1 MASRKDARLTQ
12 IHPSPDSNI
21 ETDIDIIAIHGL
33 DTKAPETWTWRDRCH
48 PKNNVNWLEKEDML
62 PHNVGNARIFVC
74 NWEAEMFQKS
84 TPTNLEESA
93 QSFLRIM
100 RHHLE
105 QRERGAAANPL
116 LFIASCFGG
125 IILIKALEID
135 DTCREK
141 TLIKA
146 TRGIVFLATPFKGAS
161 FKDVPDAALK
171 AVALFRDQALTNLID
186 YVNEP
191 KSNANELLKRF
202 IDIKSRECYEVCA
215 FWEAEGISLFSK
227 IYMAWLFSKRAFALW
242 GQLVDE
248 NSATAG
254 WTFGGQRLNRPH
266 GRMNKFNNPECP
278 GYMQVSGEIQKIL
291 SSIRNAE
298 TPLDR
303 VDKQIIEQY
312 RSEGGRRLNIERL
325 SGQRLPMEK
334 CYINLA
340 IVAKGSNIY
349 STTNDRHMP
358 SLFARQRVETPAE
371 HLQIELSTIFK
382 HCQGPKDLKLSRRIL
397 IRGRAGV
404 GKTTLCKKIVHEFIS
419 GSLSEWRDLFQRVL
433 WVPLR
438 NLKGRHDTDGY
449 SMKALLNREFFSSD
463 SDLDSAGILLN
474 AVAAESDKT
483 LFLLDGL
490 DEVSNFLAGD
500 DELGKTLRWLLN
512 RPNVIVTA
520 RPSVN
525 FPQELRKLDL
535 ELETIGFYPRQV
547 DEYIKMAFTD
557 PRNDEGN
564 KGNTPNTVN
573 DIQSFLQKHRLVQG
587 LIRIPI
593 LLDALC
599 LTWSDTIDGHVLNTM
614 TGLYQAI
621 ELNLWRK
628 DVQRLSKKHD
638 DQPISAE
645 QIKRAIGREIENFIG
660 NELCFLECLAFTGL
674 YHDEIHFTRQQ
685 LGCISVELGGKLML
699 DKTLPSLSFLRT
711 PGLSADSAD
720 QSYHFLHLTFQE
732 YFAAR
737 YFVRKWKESKGPLQ
751 VFSLDTEN
759 TTQILPA
766 VFLRKNKYTA
776 RYDIFWR
783 FVAGLIDADGQAQQ
797 FIAMVEEEPLDL
809 LGPAHQRLVMHC
821 LSEISSDL
829 QGRNICNTSM
839 FDFRDTRK
847 RLEERL
853 GNWLIFELHYRD
865 VISLAIKAE
874 TPAHVRRDVLLKVS
888 PNMRR
893 RFWKSNRYPPCP
905 PPLEDVLWEAVET
918 VENPT
923 ENEDLRYSAAELLIH
938 SLSLPDWVIEKWTA
952 WVTDPDCDSRI
963 RDVVMAVLRNERWKV
978 LAARLINLHEMN
990 EAAKRIISITKQLSL
1005 PDELKHELET
1015 WCFTKGKRSI
1025 AAMDVSKNLEWPDN
1039 IQQILK
1045 LLLKNENVDIQRVAI
1060 EALKSPAKL
1069 SSTTLQAISLRLR
1082 DDAAEVRRSVIHI
1095 LDNQSGL
1102 ADNIL
1107 QEMATRLGDEDVLVR
1122 KAAAIA
1128 LASRSNL
1135 ADDVFKKLE
1144 ALFVQEEARFRLEV
1158 MQQLPHVLYSGRI
1171 LLMVATQLSDAEEL
1185 KDAAVTFL
1193 KRYHPEIPEYIQRKI
1208 VEMARSGNAKFRAAA
1223 IELLCYRKLS
1233 QEAQQLISE
1242 GLVDANREV
1251 REAAFRSLIL
1261 FYRWGLSAKAL
1272 KELINKVADLT
1283 MNKRLSQRES
1293 EGAIRFLCQEGLFAA
1308 DVVDVNLLGVIATGL
1323 KPWGSLRREICRC
1336 LGRQPNLPTS
1346 ILQILIDVLEDR
1358 DEFMRVSAIITFL
1371 SRKEMDQSLPMATL
1385 KSTKWQRN
1393 SKLRLISGFR
1403 GFKKLPNEVLQV
1415 LMCWLEEDE
1424 GGTSMAESILWRH
1437 EEFYNSL
1444 LGGPKTPFQYEDLLG
1459 GSFENQ
1465 ISLYVEDGYL
1475 CVNKPGG
1482 IRKGRIDNTRCD
1494 IVAEIKK
1501 KRPPNYPL
1509 ADNRG

>member
-1 MASRKDARLTQ
+1 
-12 IHPSPDSNI
+12 
-21 ETDIDIIAIHGL
+21 
-33 DTKAPETWTWRDRCH
+33 
-48 PKNNVNWLEKEDML
+48 
-62 PHNVGNARIFVC
+62 
-74 NWEAEMFQKS
+74 
-84 TPTNLEESA
+84 
-93 QSFLRIM
+93 
-100 RHHLE
+100 
-105 QRERGAAANPL
+105 
-116 LFIASCFGG
+116 
-125 IILIKALEID
+125 
-135 DTCREK
+135 
-141 TLIKA
+141 
-146 TRGIVFLATPFKGAS
+146 
-161 FKDVPDAALK
+161 
-171 AVALFRDQALTNLID
+171 
-186 YVNEP
+186 
-191 KSNANELLKRF
+191 
-202 IDIKSRECYEVCA
+202 
-215 FWEAEGISLFSK
+215 
-227 IYMAWLFSKRAFALW
+227 
-242 GQLVDE
+242 
-248 NSATAG
+248 
-254 WTFGGQRLNRPH
+254 
-266 GRMNKFNNPECP
+266 
-278 GYMQVSGEIQKIL
+278 
-291 SSIRNAE
+291 
-298 TPLDR
+298 
-303 VDKQIIEQY
+303 
-312 RSEGGRRLNIERL
+312 
-325 SGQRLPMEK
+325 MEK

-340 IVAKGSNIY
+340 IVGKGSNSY
-349 STTNDRHMP
+349 DTTTTNDERLS
-358 SLFARQRVETPAE
+358 SLFGRQRVETPAE
-371 HLQIELSTIFK
+371 HLQIDLSTISK
-382 HCQGPKDLKLSRRIL
+382 HCQGPKDLKPFRRIL

-404 GKTTLCKKIVHEFIS
+404 GKTTLCKKFVHEFIN
-419 GSLSEWRDLFQRVL
+419 GSLSEWRNLFQRVL

-438 NLKGRHDTDGY
+438 NLKGRHDTEGY
-449 SMKALLNREFFSSD
+449 SMKALVNREFFSSY

-512 RPNVIVTA
+512 RPNVIITA
-520 RPSVN
+520 RPSVS
-525 FPQELRKLDL
+525 FPQELRKVDL
-535 ELETIGFYPRQV
+535 ELETIGFYPEQV

-557 PRNDEGN
+557 PRKEEGN
-564 KGNTPNTVN
+564 KGSPSNTVEN
-573 DIQSFLQKHRLVQG
+573 IQRFLQKHQLVQS

-711 PGLSADSAD
+711 PGLSADPAD

-783 FVAGLIDADGQAQQ
+783 FVAGLLDADDQAQQ
-797 FIAMVEEEPLDL
+797 FIDTVEEEPLDL
-809 LGPAHQRLVMHC
+809 LGPTHQRLIINCM
-821 LSEISSDL
+821 SEISSDL
-829 QGRNICNTSM
+829 QGCTTHNTSM
-839 FDFRDTRK
+839 VDLRETRK

-853 GNWLIFELHYRD
+853 GNWLIFELHYRSG
-865 VISLAIKAE
+865 INLAIKAE
-874 TPAHVRRDVLLKVS
+874 TPAHVRRDVLLKGS
-888 PNMRR
+888 PNIRQ
-893 RFWKSNRYPPCP
+893 RFWRSILYRNSLSS
-905 PPLEDVLWEAVET
+905 LEDVLWEAVET

-923 ENEDLRYSAAELLIH
+923 ENEDLRYSAAEFLICN
-938 SLSLPDWVIEKWTA
+938 LPLPDWVIEKWTA

-963 RDVVMAVLRNERWKV
+963 RDVVMAVLRMERGRV

-1025 AAMDVSKNLEWPDN
+1025 AAMDVSRKLEWPDN

-1045 LLLKNENVDIQRVAI
+1045 LLLKNENVDIQKAAI

-1069 SSTTLQAISLRLR
+1069 SPTTLQAISLRLR
-1082 DDAAEVRRSVIHI
+1082 DEAAEVRRTVIHI
-1095 LDNQSGL
+1095 LDNQSDL

-1107 QEMATRLGDEDVLVR
+1107 HEMATRLGDEDVLVR

-1128 LASRSNL
+1128 LGRRSNL

-1144 ALFVQEEARFRLEV
+1144 ALLVQEEAEFRWEV
-1158 MQQLPHVLYSGRI
+1158 IETLLDAGCCLDRI
-1171 LLMVATQLSDAEEL
+1171 LLMLATQLSDAEEL
-1185 KDAAVTFL
+1185 EQAAIHFL
-1193 KRYHPEIPEYIQRKI
+1193 GRFEVVIPEHIQRKI
-1208 VEMARSGNAKFRAAA
+1208 VEMTRSGNAKFRAAA
-1223 IELLCYRKLS
+1223 IGILHNQRKLS
-1233 QEAQQLISE
+1233 QEAEQLISE
-1242 GLVDANREV
+1242 GLADANKEV
-1251 REAAFRSLIL
+1251 REAAFKTLRL
-1261 FYRWGLSAKAL
+1261 FPLDRPSAKAL
-1272 KELINKVADLT
+1272 NELRTKVADLI

-1293 EGAIRFLCQEGLFAA
+1293 EGAIQFLCREGLFAA
-1308 DVVDVNLLGVIATGL
+1308 DVVDVNLLGVIATGFMS
-1323 KPWGSLRREICRC
+1323 PDEELRLHVWDC
-1336 LGRQPNLPTS
+1336 LGRQPELPAS
-1346 ILQILIDVLEDR
+1346 ILQIVTDGLEDE
-1358 DEFMRVSAIITFL
+1358 DEAMRASAIIYIL
-1371 SRKEMDQSLPMATL
+1371 SRKEMDQSLPVATL
-1385 KSTKWQRN
+1385 KSTKWRRN
-1393 SKLRLISGFR
+1393 SKIHLLSGFR
-1403 GFKKLPNEVLQV
+1403 TFEKLPNEVFQV
-1415 LMCWLEEDE
+1415 LTCWLEDDSEV
-1424 GGTSMAESILWRH
+1424 TLLAFPLLWRH
-1437 EEFYNSL
+1437 EEFYNTL
-1444 LGGPKTPFQYEDLLG
+1444 LGGPKTPVLYEHILKE
-1459 GSFENQ
+1459 SFYDP

>member
-48 PKNNVNWLEKEDML
+48 PKNNVNWLEQEDML

-105 QRERGAAANPL
+105 QRERGAAANPV

-146 TRGIVFLATPFKGAS
+146 TRGIVFLATPFKGTS

-191 KSNANELLKRF
+191 KSNAKELLKRF

-242 GQLVDE
+242 GSLVDE

-254 WTFGGQRLNRPH
+254 WTFEGQRLKRPH
-266 GRMNKFNNPECP
+266 GRMNKFNKPKCP
-278 GYMQVSGEIQKIL
+278 DYMQVSGEIQKIL
-291 SSIRNAE
+291 TSIRNTE

-303 VDKQIIEQY
+303 VDRQIIEQY

-340 IVAKGSNIY
+340 ILGKGSDIY
-349 STTNDRHMP
+349 DTTNDRHVP

-404 GKTTLCKKIVHEFIS
+404 GKTTLCKKIVHEFIN
-419 GSLSEWRDLFQRVL
+419 GSLSEWRNLFQRVI

-449 SMKALLNREFFSSD
+449 NMRALFNREFFSSD
-463 SDLDSAGILLN
+463 SDLDSAGTLLN

-512 RPNVIVTA
+512 RPNVIITA
-520 RPSVN
+520 RPSVS

-621 ELNLWRK
+621 ELKLWRK
-628 DVQRLSKKHD
+628 DVERLSKKHD

-645 QIKRAIGREIENFIG
+645 QIKCAIGREIENFIG
-660 NELCFLECLAFTGL
+660 NELRFLECLAFTGL
-674 YHDEIHFTRQQ
+674 YYDEIHFTRQQ

-711 PGLSADSAD
+711 PGLSSDPAD

-737 YFVRKWKESKGPLQ
+737 YFVRKWKEREGPLQ
-751 VFSLDTEN
+751 VLSLDTEN

-783 FVAGLIDADGQAQQ
+783 FVAGLLDADGQAQQ
-797 FIAMVEEEPLDL
+797 FIDMVEEEPLDL
-809 LGPAHQRLVMHC
+809 LGPTHQRLVMPC

-829 QGRNICNTSM
+829 QGRTICNTSM

-853 GNWLIFELHYRD
+853 GNWLIFGLDYTGDTDLVFE
-865 VISLAIKAE
+865 AE
-874 TPAHVRRDVLLKVS
+874 TPVRVRRDISLKG
-888 PNMRR
+888 PPDIRKL
-893 RFWKSNRYPPCP
+893 FWRAPPHDYRQIT
-905 PPLEDVLWEAVET
+905 EDVLWEAVET

-923 ENEDLRYSAAELLIH
+923 ETEDLRYSAARFLIRN
-938 SLSLPDWVIEKWTA
+938 LSLPDWVIEKWTA
-952 WVTDPDCDSRI
+952 WVTDPDFDSRI
-963 RDVVMAVLRNERWKV
+963 RDIVMAVLRTQQRKV
-978 LAARLINLHEMN
+978 LVTRLINLHKMN

-1025 AAMDVSKNLEWPDN
+1025 AAMDVSRKLEWPDN

-1045 LLLKNENVDIQRVAI
+1045 ILLKNENVDIQRVAI

-1095 LDNQSGL
+1095 LDNQSSL

-1185 KDAAVTFL
+1185 KDAAVIYL

-1223 IELLCYRKLS
+1223 IEVLCYRKLS

-1251 REAAFRSLIL
+1251 REAAFESLGL
-1261 FYRWGLSAKAL
+1261 FSRWGLSAKAL
-1272 KELINKVADLT
+1272 NELINKVADLT

-1293 EGAIRFLCQEGLFAA
+1293 NEAIRFFSQEGLFAA

-1323 KPWGSLRREICRC
+1323 KASYIVRMDVCRC
-1336 LGRQPNLPTS
+1336 LERQPNLPTS
-1346 ILQILIDVLEDR
+1346 ILQILTDLLEDK
-1358 DEFMRVSAIITFL
+1358 DEFTRVSAIIILL
-1371 SRKEMDQSLPMATL
+1371 SHKEMDQSLPVATL
-1385 KSTKWQRN
+1385 KSTKWQRD
-1393 SKLRLISGFR
+1393 SKFSLIDGFR
-1403 GFKKLPNEVLQV
+1403 GLKKLPNEVFQV
-1415 LMCWLEEDE
+1415 LTCWLDDLEVTFQAD
-1424 GGTSMAESILWRH
+1424 SLLWRH
-1437 EEFYNSL
+1437 EEFYNTL
-1444 LGGPKTPFQYEDLLG
+1444 LGGPKAPLMYEALLRE
-1459 GSFENQ
+1459 SFNRQ

-1509 ADNRG
+1509 ADSRG

>member
-1 MASRKDARLTQ
+1 MASRKDGRLIQ

-21 ETDIDIIAIHGL
+21 QTDIDIIAIHGL
-33 DTKAPETWTWRDRCH
+33 DTKAPETWTWRDRCQ

-62 PHNVGNARIFVC
+62 PHEVGNARIFVC

-100 RHHLE
+100 RQHLE
-105 QRERGAAANPL
+105 QGERGAAAKPV

-146 TRGIVFLATPFKGAS
+146 TRGIVFLATPFKGTS

-202 IDIKSRECYEVCA
+202 IDIKSRECYE
-215 FWEAEGISLFSK
+215 
-227 IYMAWLFSKRAFALW
+227 
-242 GQLVDE
+242 LVDE

-278 GYMQVSGEIQKIL
+278 DYMQVSGEIQKIL

-303 VDKQIIEQY
+303 VDRQIIEQY

-340 IVAKGSNIY
+340 IVRKGSDSYGTPN
-349 STTNDRHMP
+349 NRHVF
-358 SLFARQRVETPAE
+358 SLSARQRVETPAE

-382 HCQGPKDLKLSRRIL
+382 RCQGPKDLKLSRRIL

-404 GKTTLCKKIVHEFIS
+404 GKTTLCKKIVHEFIN
-419 GSLSEWRDLFQRVL
+419 GSLSEWRNLFQRVL

-438 NLKGRHDTDGY
+438 NLKGRHDTDEY

-463 SDLDSAGILLN
+463 SDLDSAGTLLN

-500 DELGKTLRWLLN
+500 DELGKALRWLLN
-512 RPNVIVTA
+512 RPNVVITA
-520 RPSVN
+520 RPSVS

-557 PRNDEGN
+557 PRKDAGN
-564 KGNTPNTVN
+564 KGNTSNTVN
-573 DIQSFLQKHRLVQG
+573 NIQRFLQKHRLVQG

-599 LTWSDTIDGHVLNTM
+599 LTWNDTIDGHVLNTM

-628 DVQRLSKKHD
+628 DVERLSKKHD
-638 DQPISAE
+638 DQPICQE
-645 QIKRAIGREIENFIG
+645 QIRRAIRREIENFIG

-711 PGLSADSAD
+711 PGLSADPAE

-737 YFVRKWKESKGPLQ
+737 YFVRKWKDSKGLLQ
-751 VFSLDTEN
+751 VLSFDSEN
-759 TTQILPA
+759 ATQIVPA

-783 FVAGLIDADGQAQQ
+783 FVAGLLDADGQAQQ
-797 FIAMVEEEPLDL
+797 FIDMVEEEPLDL
-809 LGPAHQRLVMHC
+809 LGPTHQRLIMHC
-821 LSEISSDL
+821 MSEISSDL
-829 QGRNICNTSM
+829 QGRTIRNTSM
-839 FDFRDTRK
+839 VDFRDTRK

-853 GNWLIFELHYRD
+853 VNWLIFGLDYKRATDLGFE
-865 VISLAIKAE
+865 AE
-874 TPAHVRRDVLLKVS
+874 TPVHVRRDILLKG
-888 PNMRR
+888 PPDIREI
-893 RFWKSNRYPPCP
+893 FWRVRPYDYGYIP
-905 PPLEDVLWEAVET
+905 EDVLWEAVEI

-923 ENEDLRYSAAELLIH
+923 ENEDLRYSAVKFLTCG
-938 SLSLPDWVIEKWTA
+938 SSLPDWLIEKLMA
-952 WVTDPDCDSRI
+952 WITDPDCDSRI
-963 RDVVMAVLRNERWKV
+963 RDFVIVALRRKPGGK
-978 LAARLINLHEMN
+978 LAAQLINLHKMN
-990 EAAKRIISITKQLSL
+990 EAANRIISISKQLGL
-1005 PDELKHELET
+1005 PDELQHEVET
-1015 WCFTKGKRSI
+1015 LCFTKGERSI
-1025 AAMDVSKNLEWPDN
+1025 LTAAMDVSREWELPDN

-1045 LLLKNENVDIQRVAI
+1045 LLLKNENVDIQRAAI

-1082 DDAAEVRRSVIHI
+1082 DEAAEVRRTVIKI
-1095 LDNQSGL
+1095 LDNQSDL

-1122 KAAAIA
+1122 EAATIA
-1128 LASRSNL
+1128 LAVRPNL
-1135 ADDVFKKLE
+1135 TDDILQRLE
-1144 ALFVQEEARFRLEV
+1144 ALFSQETARFRLQV
-1158 MQQLPHVLYSGRI
+1158 MKKLPGVGCYSDRI

-1185 KDAAVTFL
+1185 KHAAMVCLMRL
-1193 KRYHPEIPEYIQRKI
+1193 KIPQHIQRKI
-1208 VEMARSGNAKFRAAA
+1208 VEMTRSGNAKLRVATIYA
-1223 IELLCYRKLS
+1223 LCFQQKLA
-1233 QEAQQLISE
+1233 QEAYQLITE
-1242 GLVDANREV
+1242 GLADANKEV
-1251 REAAFRSLIL
+1251 REAAFKSLCAFIH
-1261 FYRWGLSAKAL
+1261 WGLSAKAL
-1272 KELINKVADLT
+1272 NQLRNKVADLI
-1283 MNKRLSQRES
+1283 MNQRLSQEES
-1293 EGAIRFLCQEGLFAA
+1293 KHAMRFLFLPGVLVGN
-1308 DVVDVNLLGVIATGL
+1308 VVDIILLHQTSIDFTPVDENV
-1323 KPWGSLRREICRC
+1323 REIICEC
-1336 LGRQPNLPTS
+1336 LERQASLPAG
-1346 ILQILIDVLEDR
+1346 ILQVLTDQLEDE
-1358 DEFMRVSAIITFL
+1358 DEDERAFAVIHLL
-1371 SRKEMDQSLPMATL
+1371 SHEEMDQFLPLATL
-1385 KSTKWQRN
+1385 KSTKWGRN
-1393 SKLRLISGFR
+1393 SKLRLFHSFTAL
-1403 GFKKLPNEVLQV
+1403 KKLPNEVLQV
-1415 LMCWLEEDE
+1415 LTCWLEE
-1424 GGTSMAESILWRH
+1424 GWGCPSMIESRLWGY

-1444 LGGPKTPFQYEDLLG
+1444 LVGPKAPVLYKTLLEE
-1459 GSFENQ
+1459 SFNSPV
-1465 ISLYVEDGYL
+1465 SLYVEDGYL
-1475 CVNKPGG
+1475 CVNRPEGM
-1482 IRKGRIDNTRCD
+1482 RKVRIDNTRCD

-1509 ADNRG
+1509 PDNRE

>member
-48 PKNNVNWLEKEDML
+48 PKNNVNWLEQEDML
-62 PHNVGNARIFVC
+62 PHKVGNARIFVC

-146 TRGIVFLATPFKGAS
+146 TRGIVFLATPFKGTS

-191 KSNANELLKRF
+191 KSNAIELLKRF
-202 IDIKSRECYEVCA
+202 IDIKSRECYE
-215 FWEAEGISLFSK
+215 
-227 IYMAWLFSKRAFALW
+227 
-242 GQLVDE
+242 LVDE

-254 WTFGGQRLNRPH
+254 STFEGQRLERPH
-266 GRMNKFNNPECP
+266 GRMNKFNEPICSD
-278 GYMQVSGEIQKIL
+278 YIKVSREIQKIL
-291 SSIRNAE
+291 TSIRNTE

-303 VDKQIIEQY
+303 VDRQIIEQY

-340 IVAKGSNIY
+340 IVAKGSDIY
-349 STTNDRHMP
+349 DTTNDRHVP
-358 SLFARQRVETPAE
+358 SLFDRQRVETLAE

-382 HCQGPKDLKLSRRIL
+382 HCQGPNDLKLSRRIL

-404 GKTTLCKKIVHEFIS
+404 GKTTLCKKIVHEFIN
-419 GSLSEWRDLFQRVL
+419 GSLSEWRNLFQRVL

-438 NLKGRHDTDGY
+438 NLKGRHDKDGY
-449 SMKALLNREFFSSD
+449 NMRALFNREFFSSD
-463 SDLDSAGILLN
+463 SDLDSAGTLLN

-512 RPNVIVTA
+512 RPNVIITA

-535 ELETIGFYPRQV
+535 ELETIGFYPEQV

-573 DIQSFLQKHRLVQG
+573 DIQSFLRKHRLVQG

-599 LTWSDTIDGHVLNTM
+599 LTWNDLKDGHVLNTM

-628 DVQRLSKKHD
+628 DVERLSKKHD
-638 DQPISAE
+638 DQPICQE
-645 QIKRAIGREIENFIG
+645 QIRRATRREIENFIG

-711 PGLSADSAD
+711 PGLSADPAD

-783 FVAGLIDADGQAQQ
+783 FVAGLLDADDQAQQ
-797 FIAMVEEEPLDL
+797 FIDMVEEEPLDL
-809 LGPAHQRLVMHC
+809 LGPTHQRLIINCM
-821 LSEISSDL
+821 SEISSDL
-829 QGRNICNTSM
+829 QGCPTHNTSM
-839 FDFRDTRK
+839 VDLRGTRK

-853 GNWLIFELHYRD
+853 GNWLIFELDYNNGT
-865 VISLAIKAE
+865 SLAIKAE
-874 TPAHVRRDVLLKVS
+874 TPAHVRRDVLLKGS
-888 PNMRR
+888 PNIRLK
-893 RFWKSNRYPPCP
+893 FWTSSHCHFSYSTT
-905 PPLEDVLWEAVET
+905 EDVLWEAVEA

-923 ENEDLRYSAAELLIH
+923 ENEVLRYSAAEILIRNPYLTH
-938 SLSLPDWVIEKWTA
+938 WVIEKWTA
-952 WVTDPDCDSRI
+952 WITDPDCDSHI
-963 RDVVMAVLRNERWKV
+963 RDVVITVLRRQLRHE
-978 LAARLINLHEMN
+978 LATRLINLHEMN
-990 EAAKRIISITKQLSL
+990 EATKRIISITKQLSL

-1025 AAMDVSKNLEWPDN
+1025 AAMDVSKKLEWPDN

-1060 EALKSPAKL
+1060 EALESPAKL

-1095 LDNQSGL
+1095 LANQSGL

-1158 MQQLPHVLYSGRI
+1158 MQQLPDVLYSGRI

-1185 KDAAVTFL
+1185 KHAAVIFL
-1193 KRYHPEIPEYIQRKI
+1193 RRHSLEIPEYIQRKI
-1208 VEMARSGNAKFRAAA
+1208 VEMTRSGNAKFRAAA
-1223 IELLCYRKLS
+1223 IEVLCYRKLS

-1242 GLVDANREV
+1242 GLVDANKEV
-1251 REAAFRSLIL
+1251 REAAFESLR
-1261 FYRWGLSAKAL
+1261 FFSRWGLTAKAL
-1272 KELINKVADLT
+1272 NELINKVADLT

-1293 EGAIRFLCQEGLFAA
+1293 KGAIQFFTREGLFAA
-1308 DVVDVNLLGVIATGL
+1308 HVVDVNLLGVIATGL
-1323 KPWGSLRREICRC
+1323 KSWGILPLDICRC
-1336 LGRQPNLPTS
+1336 FEHQPNLPTS
-1346 ILQILIDVLEDR
+1346 ILQIVTDLLEDK
-1358 DEFMRVSAIITFL
+1358 DEFTRVSALIILL
-1371 SRKEMDQSLPMATL
+1371 SHKEMDQSLPVATL

-1393 SKLRLISGFR
+1393 SKSHLIGGLRRL
-1403 GFKKLPNEVLQV
+1403 KKLPNEVLQV
-1415 LMCWLEEDE
+1415 VTCWLDDLRKVSWLDDLGVSLE
-1424 GGTSMAESILWRH
+1424 AESLLWGH
-1437 EEFYNSL
+1437 EEFYNTL
-1444 LGGPKTPFQYEDLLG
+1444 LGGPKTPALYEYLLKE
-1459 GSFENQ
+1459 SFHVPT
-1465 ISLYVEDGYL
+1465 SLYVEDGYL
-1475 CVNKPGG
+1475 CVNKPWG

-1509 ADNRG
+1509 ADNGG

>member
-21 ETDIDIIAIHGL
+21 ETEIDIIAIHGL

-48 PKNNVNWLEKEDML
+48 PKNNVNWLEQEDML

-105 QRERGAAANPL
+105 QRERGAAANPV

-146 TRGIVFLATPFKGAS
+146 TRGIVFLATPFKGTS

-202 IDIKSRECYEVCA
+202 IDIKSRECYE
-215 FWEAEGISLFSK
+215 
-227 IYMAWLFSKRAFALW
+227 
-242 GQLVDE
+242 LVDE

-278 GYMQVSGEIQKIL
+278 DYIQVSGEIQKIL
-291 SSIRNAE
+291 TSIRNAE

-349 STTNDRHMP
+349 GTANDRHMP

-382 HCQGPKDLKLSRRIL
+382 HCQGPKDLKPFRRIL

-404 GKTTLCKKIVHEFIS
+404 GKTTLCKKIVHEFIN
-419 GSLSEWRDLFQRVL
+419 GSLSEWRNLFQRVL

-449 SMKALLNREFFSSD
+449 NMKALLNREFFSPY
-463 SDLDSAGILLN
+463 SDLDSAGTLLN

-535 ELETIGFYPRQV
+535 ELETIGFYPEQV

-557 PRNDEGN
+557 PRKEEGN
-564 KGNTPNTVN
+564 KGSPSNTVE
-573 DIQSFLQKHRLVQG
+573 DVQRFLQKHQLVQS
-587 LIRIPI
+587 LVRIPI

-599 LTWSDTIDGHVLNTM
+599 LTWNDPIDGHVLNTM

-645 QIKRAIGREIENFIG
+645 QIKCATGREIENFIG

-711 PGLSADSAD
+711 PGLSADPAD

-751 VFSLDTEN
+751 VLSLDTEN

-783 FVAGLIDADGQAQQ
+783 FVAGLIDADGQAQL

-829 QGRNICNTSM
+829 QGLTICNTSM

-853 GNWLIFELHYRD
+853 GNWLIFGLDYTGGTYFAFE
-865 VISLAIKAE
+865 AE
-874 TPAHVRRDVLLKVS
+874 TPVRVRRDISLKG
-888 PNMRR
+888 PPDIREIFW
-893 RFWKSNRYPPCP
+893 RFRPCDYGRIA
-905 PPLEDVLWEAVET
+905 EDVLWEAVEI

-923 ENEDLRYSAAELLIH
+923 ENEDLRYSAVEFLTCGRP
-938 SLSLPDWVIEKWTA
+938 LPDWLIEKLMA
-952 WVTDPDCDSRI
+952 WITDPDCDSRI
-963 RDVVMAVLRNERWKV
+963 RDVVIVALRRSPWQTQ
-978 LAARLINLHEMN
+978 AAKLINLQEMN
-990 EAAKRIISITKQLSL
+990 EAAIRIISILKQLSL
-1005 PDELKHELET
+1005 PDELQHEVET
-1015 WCFTKGKRSI
+1015 WYFTQAKRSMLS
-1025 AAMDVSKNLEWPDN
+1025 AAVDVSREWEWPDN

-1045 LLLKNENVDIQRVAI
+1045 LLLKNENMDIQRAAI
-1060 EALKSPAKL
+1060 EALKFSAKL

-1082 DDAAEVRRSVIHI
+1082 DEAAEVRRTVIHI
-1095 LDNQSGL
+1095 LDNQSDL

-1107 QEMATRLGDEDVLVR
+1107 QELATRLGDEDVLVR

-1128 LASRSNL
+1128 LARRSNL

-1144 ALFVQEEARFRLEV
+1144 ALLVQEEAEFRWGV
-1158 MQQLPHVLYSGRI
+1158 MEKLLGVQCCSDRI

-1185 KDAAVTFL
+1185 EQAAIDFL
-1193 KRYHPEIPEYIQRKI
+1193 KRFQVVIPEHIQRKI
-1208 VEMARSGNAKFRAAA
+1208 VEMTRSGNAKFRAAA
-1223 IELLCYRKLS
+1223 IEILRHQKKLS
-1233 QEAQQLISE
+1233 QEAEQLISE
-1242 GLVDANREV
+1242 GLADANKEV
-1251 REAAFRSLIL
+1251 REAAFEALPFFSL
-1261 FYRWGLSAKAL
+1261 RGLSAKAL
-1272 KELINKVADLT
+1272 NELKTKVADLIT
-1283 MNKRLSQRES
+1283 NKRLSQRES
-1293 EGAIRFLCQEGLFAA
+1293 EGAIRFLCREGLFAA

-1323 KPWGSLRREICRC
+1323 ISLDKSLRLDVCKC
-1336 LGRQPNLPTS
+1336 LERQPNLPAR
-1346 ILQILIDVLEDR
+1346 ILQIVTDRLEDE
-1358 DEFMRVSAIITFL
+1358 DEAMRASAIINLLT
-1371 SRKEMDQSLPMATL
+1371 RKEMDQFLPVETL
-1385 KSTKWQRN
+1385 KSTKWQQA
-1393 SKLRLISGFR
+1393 SKLYLVDRFM

-1415 LMCWLEEDE
+1415 LTCWLEEDE
-1424 GGTSMAESILWRH
+1424 VGTSMAESILWRH

-1459 GSFENQ
+1459 GSFEDQ

-1475 CVNKPGG
+1475 CVNKPEG

-1509 ADNRG
+1509 ADSRG

>member
-48 PKNNVNWLEKEDML
+48 PKNNVNWLEQEDML
-62 PHNVGNARIFVC
+62 PHEVGNARIFVC

-100 RHHLE
+100 RQHLE
-105 QRERGAAANPL
+105 QGERGAAANPV

-146 TRGIVFLATPFKGAS
+146 TRGIVFLATPFKGTS

-215 FWEAEGISLFSK
+215 FWEARGISLFSK

-242 GQLVDE
+242 GSLVDE

-278 GYMQVSGEIQKIL
+278 DYMQVSREIQKIL

-303 VDKQIIEQY
+303 VDRHIIEQY

-340 IVAKGSNIY
+340 IVEKGSNIY
-349 STTNDRHMP
+349 GTTNDRHVH

-404 GKTTLCKKIVHEFIS
+404 GKTTLCKKIVHEFIN
-419 GSLSEWRDLFQRVL
+419 GSLSEWRNLFQRVL

-449 SMKALLNREFFSSD
+449 NMRALFNREFFSSD
-463 SDLDSAGILLN
+463 SDLDSAGTLLN

-500 DELGKTLRWLLN
+500 DVLGKTLRWLLN
-512 RPNVIVTA
+512 RPNVIITA

-535 ELETIGFYPRQV
+535 ELETIGFYPEQV

-557 PRNDEGN
+557 PRKEEGN
-564 KGNTPNTVN
+564 KGSPSNTVE
-573 DIQSFLQKHRLVQG
+573 DIQRFLQKHQLVQS

-645 QIKRAIGREIENFIG
+645 QIKCATGREIENFIG

-711 PGLSADSAD
+711 PGLSSDPAD

-737 YFVRKWKESKGPLQ
+737 YFVRTWKESKGPLQ
-751 VFSLDTEN
+751 VLSLHTEN
-759 TTQILPA
+759 RTQILPA

-829 QGRNICNTSM
+829 QGRTICNTSM

-853 GNWLIFELHYRD
+853 GNWLIFGLDYTGGTYFTFE
-865 VISLAIKAE
+865 AE
-874 TPAHVRRDVLLKVS
+874 TPVRVRRDISLKG
-888 PNMRR
+888 PPDIREIFW
-893 RFWKSNRYPPCP
+893 RFRPFDYGRIT
-905 PPLEDVLWEAVET
+905 EDVLWEAVEI

-923 ENEDLRYSAAELLIH
+923 ENEDLRYSAVEFLTCGR
-938 SLSLPDWVIEKWTA
+938 SLPDWLIEKLMA
-952 WVTDPDCDSRI
+952 WITDPDCDSRI
-963 RDVVMAVLRNERWKV
+963 RDVVIVALRRSPWQNQ
-978 LAARLINLHEMN
+978 AAKLINLQEMN
-990 EAAKRIISITKQLSL
+990 EAANRIISILKQLSL
-1005 PDELKHELET
+1005 PDELQHEVET
-1015 WCFTKGKRSI
+1015 WYFTQAKRSMLS
-1025 AAMDVSKNLEWPDN
+1025 AAVDVSREWEWPDN

-1045 LLLKNENVDIQRVAI
+1045 LLLKNENMDIQRAAI
-1060 EALKSPAKL
+1060 EALKFSAKL

-1082 DDAAEVRRSVIHI
+1082 DEAAEVRRTVIHI
-1095 LDNQSGL
+1095 LDNQSDL

-1158 MQQLPHVLYSGRI
+1158 MEQLPDFLYSGRI

-1185 KDAAVTFL
+1185 KHAAVVFL
-1193 KRYHPEIPEYIQRKI
+1193 KRHDLEIPEYIQRKI
-1208 VEMARSGNAKFRAAA
+1208 VDMARSGNAKLRAAA
-1223 IELLCYRKLS
+1223 IEVLCYQRKLS
-1233 QEAQQLISE
+1233 QEAEQLISE
-1242 GLVDANREV
+1242 GLADANKEV
-1251 REAAFRSLIL
+1251 REAAFESLSFFSL
-1261 FYRWGLSAKAL
+1261 RGLSAKAL
-1272 KELINKVADLT
+1272 NELRNKVSDLT

-1323 KPWGSLRREICRC
+1323 ISLDESLRLDVCKC
-1336 LGRQPNLPTS
+1336 LERQPNLPAR
-1346 ILQILIDVLEDR
+1346 ILQIVTDRLEDE
-1358 DEFMRVSAIITFL
+1358 DEAVRASAITNLL
-1371 SRKEMDQSLPMATL
+1371 SRKEMDQFLPVETL
-1385 KSTKWQRN
+1385 KSTKWQQV
-1393 SKLRLISGFR
+1393 SKLYLVDRFR
-1403 GFKKLPNEVLQV
+1403 GFKKLPNEVFQL
-1415 LMCWLEEDE
+1415 LTCWLEE
-1424 GGTSMAESILWRH
+1424 GFSMVESLLWRH

-1444 LGGPKTPFQYEDLLG
+1444 LVGSKAPVLYEPLLQA
-1459 GSFENQ
+1459 SFVYP

-1475 CVNKPGG
+1475 CVNKPEG